1 MASRKKKFFY
11 IILTN
16 HYFKVGEE
24 FKQRLGYGVTD
35 GPGGRVRKYSN
46 TSGGEQEFLCLYYS
60 PNFEVME
67 IEKILKQQLSEDSHS
82 INGEE
87 VEWISPYSS
96 IGVNDLIYMV
106 ENIIN
111 DLRLNVKL
119 IKKEFLPFS
128 DSEWQKEINKENI
141 EMHPESFLENI

>member
-11 IILTN
+11 VILTK

-46 TSGGEQEFLCLYYS
+46 TSGGEQEFLRLYYS
-60 PNFEVME
+60 SNFEVME
-67 IEKILKQQLSEDSHS
+67 IEKILKQQLSEDSHT

-96 IGVNDLIYMV
+96 IGISELVDMIDK
-106 ENIIN
+106 IIN
-111 DLRLNVKL
+111 DLRLDVKL
-119 IKKEFLPFS
+119 IKKEFRI
-128 DSEWQKEINKENI
+128 K
-141 EMHPESFLENI
+141 

>member
-11 IILTN
+11 VILTK

-46 TSGGEQEFLCLYYS
+46 TSGVEQEFLRLYYS
-60 PNFEVME
+60 SNFEVME
-67 IEKILKQQLSEDSHS
+67 IEKILKQQLSEDSHT

-96 IGVNDLIYMV
+96 IGISELVDMIDK
-106 ENIIN
+106 IIN
-111 DLRLNVKL
+111 DLRLDVKL

-128 DSEWQKEINKENI
+128 DSEWQK
-141 EMHPESFLENI
+141 